1 MEVAQ
6 AMTQDDPAEIAD
18 YLIEQHGLDG
28 ALRVAMERT
37 ASATDNYDLSVWREV
52 KSILKERQVVS

>member
-28 ALRVAMERT
+28 ALSVAMEKT
-37 ASATDNYDLSVWREV
+37 ADQLEAKGR
-52 KSILKERQVVS
+52 